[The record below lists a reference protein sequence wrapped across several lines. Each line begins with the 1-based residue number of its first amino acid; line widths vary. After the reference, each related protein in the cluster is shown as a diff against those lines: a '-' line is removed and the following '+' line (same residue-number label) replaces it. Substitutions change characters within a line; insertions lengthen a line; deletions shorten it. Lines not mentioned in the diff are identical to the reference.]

1 MNFEKARFNMVEQQI
16 RPWEVLDQRVLDLI
30 SATARDEFVPAD
42 YRGVAYSDTR
52 IPLAHGEFMMAPK
65 VEGRIL
71 QALEISG
78 TDRGL
83 EIGTGTGYLTML
95 LAQSARHITTVDLH
109 DDFSQSAAK
118 TLASRGITNVDFLTQ
133 DGCAELPSNSPYD
146 FIAVTG
152 ALCSTSPALNNFQQQ
167 LAIGGRLFVVVGEA
181 PTMEARL
188 ITRKSETIFSI
199 NALFETDLKYL
210 IGAEAPARFNF
221 D

>member
-30 SATARDEFVPAD
+30 SASARDEFVPAD

-52 IPLAHGEFMMAPK
+52 IPLAHGESMMAPK

-71 QALEISG
+71 QALDITPS
-78 TDRGL
+78 DRGL
-83 EIGTGTGYLTML
+83 EIGTGTGYLSML
-95 LAQSARHITTVDLH
+95 MAQSARLLTTIDLH
-109 DDFSQSAAK
+109 EDFTQQAAK
-118 TLASRGITNVDFLTQ
+118 SLASRGITNVEFLTQ
-133 DGCAELPSNSPYD
+133 DGCDGHAAGGPYD

-152 ALCSTSPALNNFQQQ
+152 ALCSTSPALNHYQEQ
-167 LAIGGRLFVVVGEA
+167 LAIGGRLFAVVGEA

-188 ITRKSETIFSI
+188 ITRKSETIFSA

-210 IGAEAPARFNF
+210 IGAEAPARFSF